1 MHKRKAQIALKKKI
15 RVGVIFGGRSS
26 EHEVSLVSA
35 TSVIEAL
42 DKDKYEVI
50 PIGITKRGR
59 WLSSSQT
66 LALLKSGKS
75 LDRIP
80 ERVLLPDPTQKGL
93 VEFRSNG
100 VSTTNEPL
108 DVVFPVLHG
117 PFGEDGSIQG
127 LLDLANVP
135 YVGAGVLGSALG
147 MDKIVQ
153 KQVFERMGLPVTEYR
168 AFLFKE
174 YERSPKMWVREIEK
188 AFSYPCFVKPANL
201 GSSVGITKAHNRNEL
216 EKGINEASEYDRK
229 ILIERGIENAHEIEV
244 SVLGND
250 DPRAS
255 VPGEVI
261 PSNEFYDYDAKY
273 VDGKSQIIIPAVI
286 PARITKRVQD
296 IAVKAFKAID
306 CSGMARV
313 DFLVTRDRFEIYIC
327 EVNTIPGFTS
337 ISMYPKLWEASGI
350 PYPKLLDIL
359 IELAIERHSE
369 RNHLQTS
376 FRTKSGWYKK

>member
-1 MHKRKAQIALKKKI
+1 MKRKI

-35 TSVIEAL
+35 TSVIQAL
-42 DKDKYEVI
+42 DKDKYEVV
-50 PIGITKRGR
+50 PVGITKEGK

-66 LALLKSGKS
+66 LALLKSGKG
-75 LDRIP
+75 LDRLP

-93 VEFRSNG
+93 VEFRTKG
-100 VSTTNEPL
+100 ASTPKEAL

-117 PFGEDGSIQG
+117 PYGEDGTIQG

-147 MDKIVQ
+147 MDKIAQ
-153 KQVFERMGLPVTEYR
+153 KQIFERLGLPVTEYC

-174 YERSPKMWVREIEK
+174 YRRSPTMWLKKIER
-188 AFSYPCFVKPANL
+188 ALSSPWFVKPANL
-201 GSSVGITKAHNRNEL
+201 GSSVGITKAHTRREL
-216 EKGINEASEYDRK
+216 QTAILEAAKYDRR
-229 ILIERGIENAHEIEV
+229 ILVERSIENAREIEC

-250 DPRAS
+250 NARAS

-273 VDGKSQIIIPAVI
+273 VDGKSQITVPA
-286 PARITKRVQD
+286 PLPKRITKKIQD

-306 CSGMARV
+306 CAGMARV
-313 DFLVTRDRFEIYIC
+313 DFLVARERYKIYIC

-337 ISMYPKLWEASGI
+337 ISMYPKLWEASGLS
-350 PYPKLLDIL
+350 YSKLLDSL
-359 IELAIERHSE
+359 IELAIERHRE
-369 RNHLQTS
+369 RNKLKTS
-376 FRTKSGWYKK
+376 FKAKTRWYG

>member
-1 MHKRKAQIALKKKI
+1 MKRKI

-35 TSVIEAL
+35 TSVIRAL
-42 DKDKYEVI
+42 DKDKYVVV
-50 PIGITKRGR
+50 PVGITKDGK

-66 LALLKSGKS
+66 LALLKSGRG
-75 LDRIP
+75 LDRMP

-100 VSTTNEPL
+100 MSAAKEAL

-117 PFGEDGSIQG
+117 PYGEDGTIQG
-127 LLDLANVP
+127 LLDLANIP

-147 MDKIVQ
+147 MDKIAQ
-153 KQVFERMGLPVTEYR
+153 KQIFERLGLPVTEYC

-174 YERSPKMWVREIEK
+174 YQRRPRMWLRKIKRTLSSPW
-188 AFSYPCFVKPANL
+188 FVKPANL
-201 GSSVGITKAHNRNEL
+201 GSSVGITKAHARKEL
-216 EKGINEASEYDRK
+216 HSGILEAAKYDRR
-229 ILIERGIENAHEIEV
+229 ILVERSIENAREIEC

-273 VDGKSQIIIPAVI
+273 VDGKSQIIVPAAL
-286 PARITKRVQD
+286 PERVTQKIQD

-313 DFLVTRDRFEIYIC
+313 DFLVTRGRYKIYIC

-337 ISMYPKLWEASGI
+337 ISMYPKLWEASGLS
-350 PYPKLLDIL
+350 YSRLLDSL
-359 IELAIERHSE
+359 IELAIERHWE
-369 RNHLQTS
+369 RNKLKTS
-376 FRTKSGWYKK
+376 FKAKSRWYEK